1 MNWRHLYP
9 EGSTVFVGGKRYYAF
24 HNAHLE
30 AIDLYSTDGERDGEL
45 AMTIAVEFVP
55 RIASGVKYPT
65 T

>member
-1 MNWRHLYP
+1 M
-9 EGSTVFVGGKRYYAF
+9 FVGGKRYYAF

-65 T
+65 A